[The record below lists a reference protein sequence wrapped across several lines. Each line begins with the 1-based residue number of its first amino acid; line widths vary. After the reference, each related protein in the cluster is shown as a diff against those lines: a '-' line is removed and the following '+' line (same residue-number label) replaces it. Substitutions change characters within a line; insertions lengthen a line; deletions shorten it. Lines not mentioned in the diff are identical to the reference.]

1 MNTTALFDLT
11 YGLYI
16 ISAKEN
22 QKINGCVVNTVMQI
36 TAEPERLVTVI
47 NKGSLTH
54 DMILHTGQFNVSILA
69 KDTPMETVALF
80 GFRSGRKMDKFAKL
94 SFDIDDAGIPY
105 LRQNSIGMLSCRVV
119 ETIDADT
126 HTIFVAEI
134 VEDLILDE
142 REPLDYTYYRSV
154 KNGKVPKEASS
165 FHAPKTPQNRG
176 WRCTVCGYIYEGE
189 VLPPE
194 FICPICGEPST
205 VFEKQ
210 TN

>member
-16 ISAKEN
+16 ISAKEDK
-22 QKINGCVVNTVMQI
+22 KINGCVVNTVMQI

-47 NKGSLTH
+47 NKDSLTH
-54 DMILHTGQFNVSILA
+54 DMIQHTKRFNISILA

-80 GFRSGRKMDKFAKL
+80 GFRSGRKLDKFAKL
-94 SFDIDDAGIPY
+94 PFDIDEAGIPY
-105 LRQNSIGMLSCRVV
+105 LRQNSIGMLSCRVT
-119 ETIDADT
+119 ETVDAGT

-134 VEDLILDE
+134 AEDISFDE
-142 REPLDYTYYRSV
+142 REPLEYTYYRRV

-165 FHAPKTPQNRG
+165 FHAPKAPQRQG
-176 WRCTVCGYIYEGE
+176 WRCTVCGYIYEGD

-194 FICPICGEPST
+194 FICPLCGEPST
-205 VFEKQ
+205 VFEKLS
-210 TN
+210 

>member
-16 ISAKEN
+16 ISAKED

-119 ETIDADT
+119 ETVDADT

-134 VEDLILDE
+134 VEDLTLDE

-165 FHAPKTPQNRG
+165 FHAPKATQNRG

-189 VLPPE
+189 TLPPE
-194 FICPICGEPST
+194 FICPLCGEPST